1 MALSFLRQCWL
12 RECTMHVR
20 LSFNDDPNTSFDTAT
35 SDKDIAINAIRMLLD
50 VFAFGTY
57 PIPLDL
63 GVFTTHAFID

>member
-1 MALSFLRQCWL
+1 
-12 RECTMHVR
+12 MHVR

-35 SDKDIAINAIRMLLD
+35 SDKDIAVNAIRMLLD